1 VTWVT
6 TLVRFL
12 PDGSVDLSFGTNGYA
27 TSPPGQFRNVTLDH
41 QQRILVCGWEP
52 NTEMPMVARYES
64 DGTLDSSFGN
74 GGAVL
79 DIDGT
84 SGVAS
89 VVHVDPDGKIVV
101 AGERFPPMIFPEL
114 CLARLNDD
122 GTVDTTF
129 GQGGVTALEGSSSGA
144 NRLLSRSGGGYLLAN
159 HSPYN
164 EPLQIIAT
172 DASGQLDAGFGEG
185 GIVTLEEPMEFPVLG
200 LLELPDGRIL
210 VGGGVVNGLTEQ
222 LAVWCLQPNG
232 QLDPDF
238 AEDGVFLLPGMGR
251 ATALVADG
259 DGVLVGGFL
268 FHPDSGTDVAI
279 LRLLP

>member
-1 VTWVT
+1 
-6 TLVRFL
+6 
-12 PDGSVDLSFGTNGYA
+12 
-27 TSPPGQFRNVTLDH
+27 
-41 QQRILVCGWEP
+41 
-52 NTEMPMVARYES
+52 MVARYES
-64 DGTLDSSFGN
+64 DGTLDPSFGTA
-74 GGAVL
+74 GAVL
-79 DIDGT
+79 DLDGNR
-84 SGVAS
+84 GVAS

-101 AGERFPPMIFPEL
+101 AGERFPPMAFPEL
-114 CLARLNDD
+114 RLARLNDD

-129 GQGGVTALEGSSSGA
+129 GEGGATTLEGAAGA

-164 EPLQIIAT
+164 DPLQIIAT

-222 LAVWCLQPNG
+222 LAVWCLQPDG
-232 QLDPDF
+232 QLDPGF
-238 AEDGVFLLPGMGR
+238 AEDGVFLLPGVGR